1 MIPTVFVDA
10 NILIAGCASKTG
22 ASHVVMAQA
31 EYGMIQLVVTRQV
44 LLETDRNI
52 RLKLPMVLPRLLES
66 LACLD
71 LHILDDPEPEA
82 YERWLPIIEEKDAPI
97 LEAAVQCA
105 PDYLLTL
112 NSKDFTPVVA
122 EATGLVILSPG
133 EFIQRIRYVF
143 SQHLRLRNE
152 R

>member
-10 NILIAGCASKTG
+10 NILIAGSASRTG
-22 ASHVVMAQA
+22 ASRVVLAQA

-44 LLETDRNI
+44 LMETERNI
-52 RLKLPMVLPRLLES
+52 RLKFPEILPVLSEFLIHLN
-66 LACLD
+66 
-71 LHILDDPEPEA
+71 IQVLDDPDLEQ
-82 YERWLPIIEEKDAPI
+82 YGRWLPLIEEKDAPI

-112 NSKDFTPVVA
+112 NSKDFTPAVA

-133 EFIQRIRYVF
+133 EFVERIRFIF
-143 SQHLRLRNE
+143 SQHLRLN
-152 R
+152 

>member
-10 NILIAGCASKTG
+10 NILIAGCASETG

-31 EYGMIQLVVTRQV
+31 EYGMIELVVTRQV

-52 RLKLPMVLPRLLES
+52 RLKLPMVLPRMLEALS
-66 LACLD
+66 RLD
-71 LHILDDPEPEA
+71 MRILDDPEPEVYA
-82 YERWLPIIEEKDAPI
+82 RWLPIIEEKDASI

-112 NSKDFTPVVA
+112 NSKDFAPAVA
-122 EATGLVILSPG
+122 EATGLLILSPG
-133 EFIQRIRYVF
+133 EFVQRIRYIF
-143 SQHLRLRNE
+143 SEHLRLN
-152 R
+152 